1 MKFFTK
7 SIKIKM
13 IVLLGILIFAVS
25 VGMGVVSYYFSAKAL
40 TDNTNVILPQMASE
54 AALLIESQIDGSFEK
69 LDTIAKNVSDAK
81 IAADQKLVK
90 LKEQEIRGGYSLLGI
105 ADESGTLTT
114 SNNKVIDIKDT
125 DYFKKAISGVN
136 AVSEPMIDQ
145 FSSSSSSLVV
155 VYAVPIKVGGKIS
168 SILIAVKP
176 GNEFNQIINNITF
189 GETGQAF
196 MINQSGEMIAHSN
209 LALVLDKTNFI
220 KKAEEDK
227 KLKDLANVLVQMT
240 AGNIGNGEYKYDG
253 KDKHAGFAPVEV
265 TGWSIAIAGETS
277 EILSGLNKLK
287 SSIVIF
293 TIIFFALGVLAI
305 FIITSNITNSL
316 IAMVKYISLMAR
328 GDLTKEV
335 SDTYLNKK
343 DEIGVLAQS
352 IHTMQNFIRDMLNKI
367 KDSSLNIDAQSEN
380 LSSISKEMSS
390 ASDNVTVAIQEVAK
404 GAGAQAEDLTK
415 MIESLNHF
423 ASELEHIVHSISD
436 IDKNANN
443 ISSMAGDS
451 NSNMQSLVISSNVI
465 NNSFKEFIVKIS
477 SLGENVKQINEIANF
492 INDIA
497 DQTNL
502 LALNAAIEAARAGE
516 SGRGFAVVADH
527 IRSLAEQ
534 TKTSSI
540 NINTI
545 IKGVSN
551 ETDTMVKTT
560 GTMDKELT
568 NQLTILNT
576 TMESF
581 GKIIKAINVIAP
593 EIEVVNASAFELD
606 GEKNSI
612 IEKIEGV
619 ASIAEEVSASS
630 QEIAASSEEMNASME
645 EVASAAQILTNK
657 TRDMMEQ
664 VERFK
669 I

>member
-13 IVLLGILIFAVS
+13 IVLLGTLIFAVC
-25 VGMGVVSYYFSAKAL
+25 VGMGMVSYYFSAKAL

-54 AALLIESQIDGSFEK
+54 AALLIESQINGSFEK

-105 ADESGTLTT
+105 ADAVGTLTT

-136 AVSEPMIDQ
+136 AVSEPMIDK

-155 VYAVPIKVGGKIS
+155 IYAVPIKIGGKIS

-220 KKAEEDK
+220 KEAGEDK
-227 KLKDLANVLVQMT
+227 KLKELADVLVQMT
-240 AGNIGNGEYKYDG
+240 AGNSGSGEYKYDG
-253 KDKHAGFAPVEV
+253 KDKNAGFAPVKV

-293 TIIFFALGVLAI
+293 TIIFFVLGVLAI

-335 SDTYLNKK
+335 SDTYLKKK

-352 IHTMQNFIRDMLNKI
+352 IHTMQNFIRDMLNNI

-465 NNSFKEFIVKIS
+465 NNSFKEFIIKIS

-545 IKGVSN
+545 IKGVAN

-560 GTMDKELT
+560 ETMDKELT
-568 NQLTILNT
+568 NQLTILDT

-645 EVASAAQILTNK
+645 EVASAAQILTDK
-657 TRDMMEQ
+657 TRDMMVQ